1 MNRFTDANLIRL
13 FDFYLALMFLVGL
26 WRRRRVYLDSIR
38 IAWST
43 VGKRKR
49 LLGRVGGHKH
59 LLLSTDVVRP
69 FLLVVGLTVIQWIC
83 SRLIWPQ
90 ATVTVSQVA
99 AVWWQLPV
107 VVAAFLPMLAVDTY
121 FLINVARFDRGST
134 EVYLDYAETW
144 LGWRAPVVRVIT
156 LGIVNPKRI
165 VDAEMKKGL
174 EYLTQSAS
182 WAMWWTSVQSGLR
195 VTFGL
200 VIWLLWL
207 FG

>member
-1 MNRFTDANLIRL
+1 MPDVFSANLIRL
-13 FDFYLALMFLVGL
+13 FDFYLALAFLVGL
-26 WRRRRVYLDSIR
+26 WRRRGVYLDAVR
-38 IAWST
+38 IALST
-43 VGKRKR
+43 YGKRRR
-49 LLGRVGGHKH
+49 LLERVGGHKH

-69 FLLVVGLTVIQWIC
+69 FLVVVGLTVVQWVC
-83 SRLIWPQ
+83 SRLIWPHANISVRDL
-90 ATVTVSQVA
+90 AT
-99 AVWWQLPV
+99 VWWQLPI
-107 VVAAFLPMLAVDTY
+107 VVAAFLPMFAVDLY

-156 LGIVNPKRI
+156 LGIVNPRRI
-165 VDAEMKKGL
+165 VDAEMRKSL
-174 EYLTQSAS
+174 QQLTASAS

-200 VIWLLWL
+200 VIWLLWV